1 MDNPQGTL
9 PVSETEKAWLA
20 GIIDG
25 EGSIILSF
33 QVHGHKLWNAL
44 PEVHVGN
51 TEQVMIET
59 IADIYQRLNVGRHIT
74 RRKTSTVN
82 GVTGERGNAYKDIY
96 VVAVVGFLR
105 VRKLLPQ
112 ILPYMVTSKRQK
124 GEMILRYVEQR
135 CERIY
140 PEGEGRGSRQGRKA
154 AYSLA
159 DVRMMHAIALLGKT
173 KHLPVLEGLLRD
185 LERDER
191 SSPRMFDDIV
201 RPATE
206 RGGGPTRD
214 GPAVEQDG
222 Q

>member
-25 EGSIILSF
+25 EGSVILSL

-59 IADIYQRLNVGRHIT
+59 IGDIYNRLGIGRHIS
-74 RRKTSTVN
+74 RRKLSSTN
-82 GVTGERGNAYKDIY
+82 GITGQRGMAYRDLY

-105 VRKLLPQ
+105 VRKLLPH
-112 ILPYMVTSKRQK
+112 ILPYLVTSKKQK
-124 GEMILRYVEQR
+124 TELVLRYVEQR
-135 CERIY
+135 CVRIY
-140 PEGEGRGSRQGRKA
+140 PEGENRGSRQGRKA
-154 AYSLA
+154 PYSLA
-159 DVRMMHAIALLGKT
+159 DVRLMHKIASLGKT

-191 SSPRMFDDIV
+191 
-201 RPATE
+201 A
-206 RGGGPTRD
+206 
-214 GPAVEQDG
+214 
-222 Q
+222 